1 MKNLR
6 YILFGSIS
14 IGVLLLFSF
23 GYNTDNPIQVNSN
36 NEYEKSLVI
45 FDEQVD
51 RKDIYLIILDEYA
64 GKETLQ
70 KEFDYNNGS
79 YWN

>member
-45 FDEQVD
+45 FFTIVVFCLGT
-51 RKDIYLIILDEYA
+51 YLLITSNQQAISKKKFKCLA
-64 GKETLQ
+64 
-70 KEFDYNNGS
+70 
-79 YWN
+79 